1 MAFNLTNMNN
11 IPIEVILN
19 IFCML
24 IDAKDIIKFSNSNDY
39 VFNIYKNNLDK
50 IVNKL
55 IINNQTN
62 GVVNYVITGGYNKTD
77 SIDKK
82 LNYIKLIADFL
93 SKTTKEELNYQYE
106 TMNRDN
112 NFLLHHYENYRI
124 DINTRM
130 IKYYY
135 FRVVGNFPH
144 KLAKEASRLSSED
157 YLRFMNLIRLGYD
170 ITTSYYATTGLD
182 NEKINLMHQVAKR
195 GIKLNDAFHVARD
208 ISQDKIE
215 KFFEFIGKNIEAC
228 NAILIINDFN
238 EVQINKLEEVIQ
250 NGIDPNDAVFMVDK
264 FDDNRIELIIQ
275 VTSINNSPKLLNDI
289 IEVERDADELSIM
302 IKLLENN
309 FDIEEIG
316 SIAFNLSGMVD
327 FNDDY
332 IIKCIEL
339 KSKGISESNILQLLE
354 SAMFENFDFEYYDV
368 LIKKIN
374 DIETVIEI
382 ICDETN
388 DEDINKIIELIN
400 EGICKE
406 YVFYLTKT
414 YSKEEALL
422 LKPYLEYIN
431 CTNDIENF
439 MINYDEIKDY
449 IKMFQDNNLNDKHIA
464 NYLISNQ
471 FMFPKFNVP
480 FVSKLIRVIKKLQ
493 QYQLDDDFIID
504 FISHYTSQCRHI
516 EHNYRF
522 NLDEPASKR
531 PIINMETIYDLP
543 QFNACIRLI
552 NKGFRDNYKLVHFI
566 NIMFKHDID
575 TTKYINN
582 LNEADIDFIKTFN
595 EIKLTIFLNLC
606 KETNNVDNT
615 MLLMK
620 KLNEDSI
627 TIIYNFASNTGNS
640 YKSSLKNFL
649 EQARNNMP
657 NKNYKN

>member
-1 MAFNLTNMNN
+1 MAFNPTNMTN
-11 IPIEVILN
+11 IPLEVILN
-19 IFCML
+19 IFSMFMDVKDVL
-24 IDAKDIIKFSNSNDY
+24 KFAKYNDY
-39 VFNIYKNNLDK
+39 VFNIYKSNLDK
-50 IVNKL
+50 IINKL
-55 IINNQTN
+55 INNNETN
-62 GVVNYVITGGYNKTD
+62 SFVNYVIIGCYNKTD
-77 SIDKK
+77 NIDKK
-82 LNYIKLIADFL
+82 LNNIELIADFL
-93 SKTTKEELNYQYE
+93 SKTTNEELNYQYE

-144 KLAKEASRLSSED
+144 KLAKEASSLSSED

-170 ITTSYYATTGLD
+170 ITTSYYATKVLD

-208 ISQDKIE
+208 ISHDKIE

-264 FDDNRIELIIQ
+264 FDDNQIELIIQ
-275 VTSINNSPKLLNDI
+275 LISINNSPKLLNDI

-316 SIAFNLSGMVD
+316 SIAFNLSGMVN

-374 DIETVIEI
+374 DIETVIDI

-388 DEDINKIIELIN
+388 DDDINKMIELIN
-400 EGICKE
+400 EGICKK
-406 YVFYLTKT
+406 YVFYLTKN

-422 LKPYLEYIN
+422 LKPYLEYID

-471 FMFPKFNVP
+471 YTFLKFSEH
-480 FVSKLIRVIKKLQ
+480 FVSKLIRVIKELQ

-504 FISHYTSQCRHI
+504 FISDYTSQCRHI
-516 EHNYRF
+516 E
-522 NLDEPASKR
+522 LDSSFHLEEPVSKR
-531 PIINMETIYDLP
+531 TMINMETIYDLP

-552 NKGFRDNYKLVHFI
+552 NKGFRDNNTLINFY
-566 NIMFKHDID
+566 NIMIKHDID
-575 TTKYINN
+575 ATKYIDN
-582 LNEADIDFIKTFN
+582 LNEADIYFIKTFD
-595 EIKLTIFLNLC
+595 ETKLNVFLNLC
-606 KETNNVDNT
+606 KETNNVDKT
-615 MLLMK
+615 LEVMK
-620 KLNEDSI
+620 KLDEDAVNKI
-627 TIIYNFASNTGNS
+627 FNFAYNTGNT
-640 YKSSLKNFL
+640 YKASLKHFL
-649 EQARNNMP
+649 ELVCNNDIYYG
-657 NKNYKN
+657 KN

>member
-11 IPIEVILN
+11 IPAEVILN
-19 IFCML
+19 IFSKIM
-24 IDAKDIIKFSNSNDY
+24 DVKDILKFAKCNDY
-39 VFNIYKNNLDK
+39 IFNIYKNNLDK
-50 IVNKL
+50 IVKKL
-55 IINNQTN
+55 INNNQPN
-62 GVVNYVITGGYNKTD
+62 SVVNYVIKGGYNKTD
-77 SIDKK
+77 SNDKK

-144 KLAKEASRLSSED
+144 KLAKEASSLSNED

-170 ITTSYYATTGLD
+170 ITTSYYATKGLD

-208 ISQDKIE
+208 ISHDKIE

-228 NAILIINDFN
+228 NAINIINDFN

-250 NGIDPNDAVFMVDK
+250 NGIDPNDAVFIVDK
-264 FDDNRIELIIQ
+264 FDDNQIELIIQ
-275 VTSINNSPKLLNDI
+275 IVSINNSPKILWDI

-309 FDIEEIG
+309 FDIEKIG
-316 SIAFNLSGMVD
+316 SIAFNLSGMVN
-327 FNDDY
+327 FNEDN

-339 KSKGISESNILQLLE
+339 KSKGISESNIIQLLE
-354 SAMFENFDFEYYDV
+354 DDMFENFDSEYYDV

-388 DEDINKIIELIN
+388 DDDINKMIELIN
-400 EGICKE
+400 EGICKKH
-406 YVFYLTKT
+406 VFYLTKN
-414 YSKEEALL
+414 YSKEEALI
-422 LKPYLEYIN
+422 LKPYLEYID
-431 CTNDIENF
+431 CTNDIEEF

-471 FMFPKFNVP
+471 TAFPKFNEP
-480 FVSKLIRVIKKLQ
+480 FVSKLIMVIKELQ
-493 QYQLDDDFIID
+493 QYQLDDAFIID
-504 FISHYTSQCRHI
+504 FITNYTSQCKYI
-516 EHNYRF
+516 DNNSRF

-531 PIINMETIYDLP
+531 PMINMETMYDLP

-552 NKGFRDNYKLVHFI
+552 NKGFRDNYKLVHI
-566 NIMFKHDID
+566 IDIMFKHDID
-575 TTKYINN
+575 TTKYIDN

-595 EIKLTIFLNLC
+595 EIKLTVFLNLC
-606 KETNNVDNT
+606 KETNNVYNI
-615 MLLMK
+615 MILIK
-620 KLNEDSI
+620 KLDEDAI
-627 TIIYNFASNTGNS
+627 NNIFNFASNTGNT
-640 YKSSLKNFL
+640 YISSVKNYV
-649 EQARNNMP
+649 EQAH
-657 NKNYKN
+657 NKNMQNKN